1 MRYLVLVAFLFS
13 LATQAVPA
21 GAEDSGARCL
31 KLGQTTVFAP
41 RGEVYVS
48 VKADCKESDF
58 QFESGI
64 LAYLEVVVDD
74 QTVLGRDV
82 RVDREAPRSRQTFS
96 FDDLDLVK
104 DQPLLI
110 RLTSSGEIIAL
121 QTVRVP

>member
-1 MRYLVLVAFLFS
+1 MRIAPLLAL
-13 LATQAVPA
+13 LLCLAGGALPAATQGV
-21 GAEDSGARCL
+21 DTSCL
-31 KLGQTTVFAP
+31 KLGPTTVFAP

-48 VKADCKESDF
+48 VEADCKANDF
-58 QFESGI
+58 AFESGI

-74 QTVLGRDV
+74 YTVLGRDV
-82 RVDREAPRSRQTFS
+82 RVEREIPSSRQTFA
-96 FDDLDLVK
+96 FENLDLVK

>member
-1 MRYLVLVAFLFS
+1 MRIFPLLALVVCIAGWT
-13 LATQAVPA
+13 APA
-21 GAEDSGARCL
+21 AAQSSDVRCL
-31 KLGQTTVFAP
+31 KLGATTVFAP

-48 VKADCKESDF
+48 VEADCKARDF
-58 QFESGI
+58 RFDSGI

-82 RVDREAPRSRQTFS
+82 RVERSVPSSRQTFA
-96 FDDLDLVK
+96 FENLDLVR

>member
-1 MRYLVLVAFLFS
+1 MRKILLLALFS
-13 LATQAVPA
+13 CLAGGALPA
-21 GAEDSGARCL
+21 AAQDGGTHCV
-31 KLGQTTVFAP
+31 KLGPTTVFAP

-48 VKADCKESDF
+48 VEADCKAKDF
-58 QFESGI
+58 DFEWGI

-82 RVDREAPRSRQTFS
+82 RVEREVPTSRQTFS
-96 FDDLDLVK
+96 FDNLELVK
-104 DQPLLI
+104 DQTLLI